1 VLGSNIARA
10 LAFPL
15 FFLVFSVPAGEILA
29 PALMELTADS
39 TVFLLTASGI
49 PVVRDGLSFS
59 TSDAR
64 WSVVEA
70 CSGLR
75 YLIASLALGSLFAH
89 LFYNDWIKRALF
101 IAAAA
106 ALPIAANCLRAY
118 AIVLIGHA
126 SSMKLAAGVD
136 HFIYGWIFFALVVG
150 SLFWVGLMFRDTPRN
165 ADRVPSR
172 ASHRPRPRTVFG
184 AAMAAAGITASAPA
198 LAAYSAQFDTTE
210 PARSLSA
217 PEPANGWK
225 KNSEAGAV
233 FTPHFLNA
241 WASTQQTYKKGD
253 DVVTLFIA
261 YYRNQRA
268 HGEMINSQ
276 NVVVFREQKVWRKTS
291 EGRVVHPFPMNQTEV
306 SNGEIK
312 LVVWHWYWVNHTY
325 AADTMRAKL
334 LQAQSQLFRGKD
346 EAAAIF
352 VSSQGNAMA
361 MRDFLSSVDIKR
373 ALEDASR
380 N

>member
-1 VLGSNIARA
+1 
-10 LAFPL
+10 
-15 FFLVFSVPAGEILA
+15 
-29 PALMELTADS
+29 
-39 TVFLLTASGI
+39 
-49 PVVRDGLSFS
+49 
-59 TSDAR
+59 
-64 WSVVEA
+64 
-70 CSGLR
+70 
-75 YLIASLALGSLFAH
+75 
-89 LFYNDWIKRALF
+89 
-101 IAAAA
+101 
-106 ALPIAANCLRAY
+106 
-118 AIVLIGHA
+118 
-126 SSMKLAAGVD
+126 
-136 HFIYGWIFFALVVG
+136 
-150 SLFWVGLMFRDTPRN
+150 
-165 ADRVPSR
+165 
-172 ASHRPRPRTVFG
+172 
-184 AAMAAAGITASAPA
+184 
-198 LAAYSAQFDTTE
+198 
-210 PARSLSA
+210 
-217 PEPANGWK
+217 
-225 KNSEAGAV
+225 V